1 MQGETSTDRIE
12 RLSEGQRDCLRL
24 VAEHRSS
31 KEIARLLS
39 ISPHTVDQRLKR
51 ATSILSVSTRFEA
64 ARALFEHERDEAQ
77 PAHSLYQSLIYQ
89 RPDLQEH
96 PESSEKRPSP
106 DELNPLGG
114 GTAHTLHEARAA
126 YFAPA
131 PQAETRFLSSVL
143 KGAHYENDL
152 PASWRLAII
161 LGIMLA
167 GIAGFSVL
175 VNLVEGLSRIY

>member
-1 MQGETSTDRIE
+1 MQGETLSDRIG
-12 RLSEGQRDCLRL
+12 RLSDGQRDCLRL

-51 ATSILSVSTRFEA
+51 AVSILAVTSRFEA
-64 ARALFEHERDEAQ
+64 ARLLFDDERDASAT
-77 PAHSLYQSLIYQ
+77 PGSLYQSLIYQ
-89 RPDLQEH
+89 RPDLH
-96 PESSEKRPSP
+96 SPSETDENALSP
-106 DELNPLGG
+106 GEPNPLGDG
-114 GTAHTLHEARAA
+114 AVRTLHEAQAG
-126 YFAPA
+126 YFAGV
-131 PQAETRFLSSVL
+131 PQAETPALLSVL

>member
-1 MQGETSTDRIE
+1 MQGETPTDRIE

-51 ATSILSVSTRFEA
+51 ATSILSVGSRFEA
-64 ARALFEHERDEAQ
+64 ARALFEHERDEAL
-77 PAHSLYQSLIYQ
+77 PSNSLYQSLIYQ

-96 PESSEKRPSP
+96 DESGEKQASP
-106 DELNPLGG
+106 NELNPLGG
-114 GTAHTLHEARAA
+114 GREDTLHEARAA

-131 PQAETRFLSSVL
+131 PLAETRFLSSVL

-152 PASWRLAII
+152 PVSWRLAII